1 MNNRRTV
8 VEKISGT
15 VAGIAGSPLS
25 GPAWEA
31 MSLLEGGVGLTSV
44 QLLEL
49 ISTLEQD
56 LNFQF
61 EEEDLRMRTFGSVNT
76 LADTVMARI
85 AACDSLSGCS
95 PAADGWPD
103 SRPAPAPVA
112 PGPLAGYEFP
122 S

>member
-1 MNNRRTV
+1 MNNRRAV
-8 VEKISGT
+8 VDKIHGAL
-15 VAGIAGSPLS
+15 AGIAGPSLP

-61 EEEDLRMRTFGSVNT
+61 EEEDLRMRTFGSVDT

-85 AACDSLSGCS
+85 AACG
-95 PAADGWPD
+95 AQG
-103 SRPAPAPVA
+103 
-112 PGPLAGYEFP
+112 
-122 S
+122 